1 MNSSSQWFN
10 IVNSQYSCQ
19 AFGGKLV
26 KLELTNCTNFQS
38 GTALNI
44 RKYCGSLRYLKLEI
58 DSTDGNSN
66 AGIQEALQE
75 QNIHTL
81 ENQVCIYY
89 IHMAVVVVVIF
100 IY

>member
-1 MNSSSQWFN
+1 M
-10 IVNSQYSCQ
+10 
-19 AFGGKLV
+19 V

-44 RKYCGSLRYLKLEI
+44 RKYCCSLRYLKLEI

-81 ENQVCIYY
+81 ENQVSYTYY
-89 IHMAVVVVVIF
+89 IFTHKLVKPNSHDVVVVIF
-100 IY
+100 IYCRLQACRRG